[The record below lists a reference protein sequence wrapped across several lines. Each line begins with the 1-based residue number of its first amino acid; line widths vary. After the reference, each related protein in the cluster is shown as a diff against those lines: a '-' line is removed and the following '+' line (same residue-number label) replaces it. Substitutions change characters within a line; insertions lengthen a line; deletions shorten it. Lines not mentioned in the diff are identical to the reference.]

1 MKKAIS
7 PLHIKLTAF
16 ISKLDAVEAAIVIDR
31 LMNTAEHILENE
43 KEVREQMENHFIS
56 PDLYL
61 NTMRKIQTQLN

>member
-7 PLHIKLTAF
+7 PLHIKLTSF

-43 KEVREQMENHFIS
+43 EEVRKQMENHFIS

-61 NTMRKIQTQLN
+61 NTMHKIKNQLN